1 MRDDFK
7 GMRDDFRGMRDD
19 FRGMR
24 DDFKRVFCMQRM
36 LWPSSNSSMT
46 NANAC
51 KCIWNALGG
60 S

>member
-7 GMRDDFRGMRDD
+7 GMRDD